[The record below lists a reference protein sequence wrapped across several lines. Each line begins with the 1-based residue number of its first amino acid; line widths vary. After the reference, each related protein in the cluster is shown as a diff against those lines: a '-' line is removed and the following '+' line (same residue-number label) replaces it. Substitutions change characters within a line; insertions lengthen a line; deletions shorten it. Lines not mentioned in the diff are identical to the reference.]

1 MSSRFKG
8 GRTIYLTEPQIRQA
22 MALTRSNQ
30 QAAVYLKVS
39 FPTYKKYAKL
49 FKDSNGTTLFDLH
62 KNQSGRGMVKP
73 REDDRKFKLDDILLG
88 KHPTY
93 PKDKLFRRIVA
104 SQYMAEQCSH
114 CGFHQKRA
122 TDLKMPLI
130 MNHINGNTT
139 DHRLDNL
146 ELLCY
151 NCYFLLVGNISMA
164 TLRNVER
171 YIKTQTDLNVTYAA
185 AEVDPEN
192 GENFDNLLSDQ
203 EKIDM
208 IKAIKGI

>member
-1 MSSRFKG
+1 M
-8 GRTIYLTEPQIRQA
+8 E
-22 MALTRSNQ
+22 
-30 QAAVYLKVS
+30 VS

-49 FKDSNGTTLFDLH
+49 FKDASGKTLFDLH

-73 REDDRKFKLDDILLG
+73 REDDRKFKLDDILMG

-93 PKDKLFRRIVA
+93 PKDKLFRRVIA
-104 SQYMAEQCSH
+104 SQYIVEQCSH
-114 CGFHQKRA
+114 CGFHKKRA

-130 MNHINGNTT
+130 MHYVNGDTT

-151 NCYFLLVGNISMA
+151 NCYFILIGNINQQ
-164 TLRNVER
+164 TIRNVER
-171 YIKTQTDLNVTYAA
+171 YIKTAPDHNVTYEATKNA
-185 AEVDPEN
+185 DEDDITN
-192 GENFDNLLSDQ
+192 TFDDVLSDQ

>member
-1 MSSRFKG
+1 MTSRFVG

-22 MALTRSNQ
+22 MSLTRSNQ

-49 FKDSNGTTLFDLH
+49 FKDSNGVSLYDLH

-93 PKDKLFRRIVA
+93 PKDKLFRRIIA
-104 SQYMAEQCSH
+104 SQYMSEQCSH

-130 MNHINGNTT
+130 MHHINGNVT

-151 NCYFLLVGNISMA
+151 NCYFLVVGNISMS
-164 TLRNVER
+164 TLRNVEK
-171 YIKTQTDLNVTYAA
+171 YINTQTDLNVTYAA

-192 GENFDNLLSDQ
+192 GENFDHLLSDQ

>member
-22 MALTRSNQ
+22 MSLTRSNQ

-49 FKDSNGTTLFDLH
+49 FKDSNGISLFDLH
-62 KNQSGRGMVKP
+62 KNQSGKGMVKP

-93 PKDKLFRRIVA
+93 PKDKLFRRIIA
-104 SQYMAEQCSH
+104 SQYMPEQCCN
-114 CGFHQKRA
+114 CGFHHKRA

-130 MNHINGNTT
+130 MHHINGNAT

-151 NCYFLLVGNISMA
+151 NCYFLVVGNISML

-171 YIKTQTDLNVTYAA
+171 YINTQTDLNVTYAA
-185 AEVDPEN
+185 AEIDPEN
-192 GENFDNLLSDQ
+192 GENFDHLLSDQ